1 VLIGDQVS
9 AIRILSL
16 LSPVADI
23 ALHTLWSAMGQE
35 RPPALQKEDRGER
48 LALLHRKNKSNTPY
62 VNARSRCNFLREL
75 AAGCAEVPVN

>member
-23 ALHTLWSAMGQE
+23 ALHTLWSAMGQ
-35 RPPALQKEDRGER
+35 QKTPGDESPS
-48 LALLHRKNKSNTPY
+48 HRQYVSVKNRRKGY
-62 VNARSRCNFLREL
+62 
-75 AAGCAEVPVN
+75 